1 MSAKVG
7 SMQRVGT
14 EDSLLTVG
22 QAASPSEL
30 CSFLGGGW
38 FLQIVSLVQARR
50 RRPGH
55 HQQGGARKAGC
66 RE

>member
-1 MSAKVG
+1 MSAKIC
-7 SMQRVGT
+7 SMSRVST
-14 EDSLLTVG
+14 EDGLLTVG

-55 HQQGGARKAGC
+55 YLVMMRCSGLPT
-66 RE
+66 